1 MSKLSGN
8 VAVIIGS
15 SGGIGEA
22 ITNKLSDLKC
32 YKKIY
37 TFNRSKIESSIQYTE
52 NFFLDFNDEAS
63 IIEASNLFVTRKEKI
78 DLLFIC
84 TGILHEPG
92 KIKPEKSWKEINL
105 NSFKDV
111 LMINAIGPALIAK
124 HFIPHFT
131 KDTKSIF
138 AAISAKIGSI
148 EDNRLGGWYSYRS
161 SKAALNMVIKNL
173 SIEASYKRPN
183 IIFTSLHPGTVNTS
197 LSKPFQTFIND
208 KDIFTPKRSADYLIN
223 VLEKLTSE
231 DSGKFFSWDGSELPY

>member
-52 NFFLDFNDEAS
+52 NFFLDFKDEAS
-63 IIEASNLFVTRKEKI
+63 IIEASDLFVTRKEKI

-131 KDTKSIF
+131 T
-138 AAISAKIGSI
+138 
-148 EDNRLGGWYSYRS
+148 
-161 SKAALNMVIKNL
+161 
-173 SIEASYKRPN
+173 
-183 IIFTSLHPGTVNTS
+183 
-197 LSKPFQTFIND
+197 
-208 KDIFTPKRSADYLIN
+208 
-223 VLEKLTSE
+223 
-231 DSGKFFSWDGSELPY
+231 